1 MQLKDANR
9 YRVDWLISFAA
20 VIRHGGFS
28 AAAKAL
34 YRSQSRVSTHVAEL
48 EQAIGAQLFDRSAH
62 PPQLTPE
69 GRLLQRHCDEILRRL
84 EALSDLSSASGSA
97 RGEVHVGLYPSAA
110 AYVFPRAVLRLQR
123 SHPDISVVL
132 HEADARTLEKALQHG
147 EIDLSVRHTLP
158 VVRAS
163 GFSSTVLWREPLVA
177 VFPSAHPLAGAG
189 SVRLRQLA
197 EQTLVIMG
205 ESSQESGN
213 QTEPHL
219 AFANAGLQPNV
230 GFRATQPQ
238 TMVSLVRH
246 GLGVGM
252 TNALA
257 MTTANLDGTSLVPV
271 ADTSSERVVAL
282 WWHADQPRSAAIEA
296 VREAILA
303 VPPPRFPSRADS
315 RPGEVLIP

>member
-9 YRVDWLISFAA
+9 YRVDWLVSFAA

-84 EALSDLSSASGSA
+84 EALSDLSSASGPA
-97 RGEVHVGLYPSAA
+97 CGEVRVGLYPSAA
-110 AYVFPRAVLRLQR
+110 AYLFPRAVLRLRR
-123 SHPDISVVL
+123 SHPDVSVVL
-132 HEADARTLEKALQHG
+132 HESDARSLEKALQHG
-147 EIDLSVRHTLP
+147 EIDLLVRHTLP

-163 GFSSTVLWREPLVA
+163 GFASTVLWREPLVA
-177 VFPSAHPLAGAG
+177 VLPEAHPLAGAG

-197 EQTLVIMG
+197 EEPLVIMG
-205 ESSQESGN
+205 ETSQESWN

-219 AFANAGLQPNV
+219 AFAGAGLHPAV

-246 GLGVGM
+246 GLGAGM
-252 TNALA
+252 ANALA
-257 MTTANLDGTSLVPV
+257 MTTADLDGVRLVPV
-271 ADTSSERVVAL
+271 SDAGNERVVAL
-282 WWHADQPRSAAIEA
+282 WWHADQPRSAATEA
-296 VREAILA
+296 VREALLA
-303 VPPPRFPSRADS
+303 VPPPRFPIGTEPRS
-315 RPGEVLIP
+315 GEALVH